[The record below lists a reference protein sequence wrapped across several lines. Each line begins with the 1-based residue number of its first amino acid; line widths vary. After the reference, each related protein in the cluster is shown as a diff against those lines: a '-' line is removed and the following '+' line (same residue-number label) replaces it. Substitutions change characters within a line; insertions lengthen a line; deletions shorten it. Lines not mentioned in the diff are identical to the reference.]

1 MYQLTGTNSL
11 GSYSCIA
18 KNCMGE
24 AESSAVLTL
33 EDIQNQL
40 NENEKIELQ
49 QKNQPPKFIKG
60 LSSTDTKINE
70 EFKFSVQ
77 VKSTSTEPVYQLAW
91 FRDDLPI
98 DKTND
103 HYEMSLEKIGFG
115 HLKIKC
121 VEFVDQAE
129 WKCVA
134 TNEYGHSTSTCFL
147 KLQIPRHFKKPRFLE
162 CLRAVL
168 TEEGMQGEIHLI
180 KYNFSSCTLKFST
193 EFYFQV
199 QLTWNAK

>member
-1 MYQLTGTNSL
+1 
-11 GSYSCIA
+11 
-18 KNCMGE
+18 MGE

-193 EFYFQV
+193 EFYLQV